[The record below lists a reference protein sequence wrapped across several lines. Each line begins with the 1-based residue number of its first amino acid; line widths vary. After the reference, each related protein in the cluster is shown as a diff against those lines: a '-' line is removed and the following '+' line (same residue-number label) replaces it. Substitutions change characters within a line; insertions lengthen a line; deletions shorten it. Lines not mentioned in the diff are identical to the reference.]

1 MQLLIDNREPKELIN
16 YLNFLNS
23 ESKNKIEI
31 IVKPLVLGDFII
43 YDEVSENNIIIFERK
58 SLRDLE
64 ASIKDG
70 RYNEQSLRLDNEY
83 IHNHNIYYII
93 EGSII
98 NYPSK
103 TFKNTLY
110 STLASLSYYKGFS
123 VLSSLNNI
131 ETCEII
137 YAFVNKILR
146 EKKRNP
152 YYNINY
158 KKSEN
163 NENNET
169 QEVAENSENHQH
181 DENNA
186 PTVTSDTSYL
196 NVIKSV
202 KKSNVTKDNINTI
215 MLMQIPNISV
225 QTACAIIN
233 KYKTIYELILAL
245 KEDENCLYT
254 VKLENSNRKIN
265 KNIVK
270 LLKDYLIT

>member
-1 MQLLIDNREPKELIN
+1 MQLIIDNREPKELIN
-16 YLNFLNS
+16 YLNFLNN

-43 YDEVSENNIIIFERK
+43 YDEISENNIIIFERK

-152 YYNINY
+152 YYINY
-158 KKSEN
+158 KKC
-163 NENNET
+163 ENNET
-169 QEVAENSENHQH
+169 QEVAENSENHNL

-186 PTVTSDTSYL
+186 VTVTTDTSYL

-225 QTACAIIN
+225 QTASAIIN

-245 KEDENCLYT
+245 KEDENCLYAL
-254 VKLENSNRKIN
+254 KLENSNRKIS

-270 LLKDYLIT
+270 LLKDYLIN